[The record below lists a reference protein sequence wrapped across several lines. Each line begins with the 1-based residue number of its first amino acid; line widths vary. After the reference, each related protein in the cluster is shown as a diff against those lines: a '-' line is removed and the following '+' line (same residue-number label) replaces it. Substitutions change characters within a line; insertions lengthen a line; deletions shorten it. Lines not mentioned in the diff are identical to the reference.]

1 MKNRWRGTLCLLLA
15 LALCL
20 GLSGCSAFQMQMAKT
35 ANRMSKLKSFQT
47 DVEAYVGTLFDV
59 GGQKIRME
67 GAVTGGLDV
76 DCDPPVVR
84 TDLVL
89 ETLGVERAM
98 RFDVWREN
106 GEWRFAP
113 WGEGPALPSAES
125 GARASEEEKSGWTEV
140 LNLLVRCQEY
150 FADPVENTVNGVL
163 TKRYDGVIPAALLDE
178 ALGLLELSP
187 RPDAPAVPEDAPGDA
202 DADANAAEIIPD
214 DSAPA
219 DSEAAEAAE
228 APPTETGDALRGLP
242 VSIWIDPEDR
252 IVQVDADLT
261 LFLRDVADRG
271 IERLLTEY
279 GAADL
284 DLSQEL
290 QFADTRLTF
299 SRFDEGGR

>member
-1 MKNRWRGTLCLLLA
+1 MKNRWRGTLCLLLI

-125 GARASEEEKSGWTEV
+125 GARASEEEKSSWTEV
-140 LNLLVRCQEY
+140 LNLLGRCQEY
-150 FADPVENTVNGVL
+150 FAGPVENTVNGVL

-214 DSAPA
+214 DTAPA

-228 APPTETGDALRGLP
+228 APPAETGDALRGLP

-271 IERLLTEY
+271 MERLLTEY

-299 SRFDEGGR
+299 SRFVEGGR